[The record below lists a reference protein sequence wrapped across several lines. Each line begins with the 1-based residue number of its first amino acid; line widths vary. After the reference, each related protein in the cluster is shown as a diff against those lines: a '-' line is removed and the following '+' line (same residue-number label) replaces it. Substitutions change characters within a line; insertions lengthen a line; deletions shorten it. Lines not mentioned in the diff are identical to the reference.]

1 MVKITVTVKN
11 KAGLHARPSSLI
23 VKTCAIYN
31 SEVYIGR
38 EGNLINAKSIMGVLT
53 LGAGFG
59 TELII
64 QAVGEDEAQV
74 TEKLALLFD
83 NKFANE
89 E

>member
-1 MVKITVTVKN
+1 MIEITVVVKN

-23 VKTCAIYN
+23 VKTCVLYN

-59 TELII
+59 TELTI
-64 QAVGEDEAQV
+64 QAEGDDEVQV
-74 TEKLALLFD
+74 TKKLAQLFD
-83 NKFANE
+83 SKFANE